1 VSDIYS
7 NRRERVVAQVLEK
20 WTRGL
25 SIREDIEAELAQ
37 ACRAAADITYT
48 SEIND
53 LDWEA
58 AALVMLRDDGLA
70 GLER

>member
-1 VSDIYS
+1 MITTKPDVYTD
-7 NRRERVVAQVLEK
+7 RRERVVVQVMEK

-25 SIREDIEAELAQ
+25 SIREDLEAELTQ
-37 ACRAAADITYT
+37 AARAAADMAYT

-58 AALVMLRDDGLA
+58 AALASVKEGTA
-70 GLER
+70 A